1 METIRTERPMGNR
14 WVILWVASVALLR
27 AVGHALKK
35 VDATSDWRLEL
46 AVDEAWECW
55 SSQRDE
61 HHIFWDFIEDAR
73 NNILK
78 EFELGAGQGV
88 TVRPGADHTVTYPV
102 YLEGF
107 GVQDQAEL
115 LDRALDWWQKELEKI
130 EAPSLR
136 DRSGNVTLR
145 AFFAQQCNR
154 SPRCRSALFGEKG
167 IIAREQGYLGG

>member
-1 METIRTERPMGNR
+1 MPSASRARQVLRVAEESVETIRTERPMGNR

-35 VDATSDWRLEL
+35 VDATSDRRLEL

-130 EAPSLR
+130 EA
-136 DRSGNVTLR
+136 R
-145 AFFAQQCNR
+145 A
-154 SPRCRSALFGEKG
+154 SEIDPEM
-167 IIAREQGYLGG
+167 